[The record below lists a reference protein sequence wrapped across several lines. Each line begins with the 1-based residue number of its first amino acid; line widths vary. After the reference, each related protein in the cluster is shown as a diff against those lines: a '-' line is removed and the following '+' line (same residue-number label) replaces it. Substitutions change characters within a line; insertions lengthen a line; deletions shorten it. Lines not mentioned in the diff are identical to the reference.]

1 MSYHYAQLNEHG
13 ICIAVSTLAGEVT
26 ADNLIRLDTYDTDKL
41 WRKYENGQWSEEKY
55 EPISTAPIDEF
66 EETKQRVADLEMAM
80 AAVLG
85 GAE

>member
-1 MSYHYAQLNEHG
+1 MFHYAQLNENG

-41 WRKYENGQWSEEKY
+41 WRKYENGQWSAGKY

-85 GAE
+85 GAI

>member
-13 ICIAVSTLAGEVT
+13 ICVAVSTLAGEVA
-26 ADNLIRLDTYDTDKL
+26 ADNLVQLETYDEDKL

-55 EPISTAPIDEF
+55 EPISTAPINEF